1 MASIPDIAGLT
12 DCASSAE
19 AVSAASPFTAV
30 NYHFGMLLGVDDFE
44 TEQAFAHGKMRLHNA
59 WLHREGVV
67 WGFGVEA
74 DLPSAEIRVEP
85 GLALDPVGR
94 ELHLD
99 ARACVNVGAWY
110 DAHRDDPDLSATEG
124 AGGDVSFDAHVIAR
138 FRACLTR
145 PVPAFADPCEAAT
158 SETAYSRIFETVELL
173 LVPGLAPA
181 TIDPYH
187 RLRLLFGLVDPDT
200 EEGGAVTAGDQ
211 EVLDAVTDDVRA
223 LLVAFRRFAA
233 LDGIDL
239 QPSAPGDAPDDESA
253 GIFPAP
259 DATPLVLANVQGI
272 TLHRAGDAWTL
283 TAADVDPTV
292 RATHVATRT
301 IQELLC
307 ARGGAVA
314 AGGAP
319 VSLPPDAGGPRV
331 DRSSV
336 AISERTITMAVD
348 KPVDAA
354 TVDPEAFRVA
364 SLGDSG
370 WKHIKVASA
379 DFDEATST
387 VTLKLRTDPG
397 ADPVRITAQGTGIN
411 PIVGTDLVPLA
422 GEVGG
427 PPATQHEGIDFVHIL
442 KRS

>member
-30 NYHFGMLLGVDDFE
+30 NYHFGMLLGVDNFE

-110 DAHRDDPDLSATEG
+110 DAHRDDPDLSATES

-145 PVPAFADPCEAAT
+145 P
-158 SETAYSRIFETVELL
+158 ETAYSRIFETVELL

-348 KPVDAA
+348 KPVDAT

-397 ADPVRITAQGTGIN
+397 ADTVRITAQGTGIN